1 MGISHALALDHAP
14 DQRTPE
20 ASWILAGGANHR
32 FRQRNAASPGRGD
45 GMIVARFPQPRPGLG
60 LNPHD
65 EPVVCSRRGDL
76 MSNVPSGQ
84 VAAFPA
90 LTLDMQCVLVG
101 LRSKNFAKHIATC
114 FVTH

>member
-1 MGISHALALDHAP
+1 MDISRWCKP
-14 DQRTPE
+14 PVPTTKCGEP
-20 ASWILAGGANHR
+20 
-32 FRQRNAASPGRGD
+32 RQGD

-90 LTLDMQCVLVG
+90 PTLERQYILDIVNQASDH
-101 LRSKNFAKHIATC
+101 LRRGVPAPNLERTML
-114 FVTH
+114 